1 MKTIMVVLGTRPE
14 AVKLAPVVAALRNCS
29 NVRTIVV
36 ATGQHAHM
44 VAPVARVLGM
54 EIDHDL
60 GIMSHGQSL
69 NQIVT
74 RAIAGV
80 DALIQETAPDTVV
93 VQGDTSTAMAAAL
106 AAFNRKVAIA
116 HVEAGLRTGDRT
128 SPWPEEANRV
138 LIGRLAD
145 IHFTPTQ
152 LASSNLINEGVAER
166 DIHMV
171 GNTVVDAARMAAA
184 YADALPYA
192 DHDEE
197 RQTILVTSHRRE
209 SIGKP
214 MEDAFTGIATVAAAR
229 AVRIIFPVHPN
240 PLVREIA
247 SRVMGGIA
255 NIEMIEPL
263 DYDELVVALRRCR
276 FVVTDS
282 GGIVEEA
289 AAFGKPALVLRESTE
304 RTESIDSV
312 GAELVGTDAALIEAR
327 MLALIDDD
335 ALHMRM
341 AQAPNPFGD
350 GQSSRRIADVLSG
363 RNRRP
368 IQNPGSETA
377 PQMAEA

>member
-14 AVKLAPVVAALRNCS
+14 AVKLAPVVDALRKCS
-29 NVRTIVV
+29 NLRTIVV

-80 DALIQETAPDTVV
+80 DGLIQEHGPDVVV

-106 AAFNRKVAIA
+106 AAFNRKVEIA
-116 HVEAGLRTGDRT
+116 HVEAGLRTGDIS

-145 IHFTPTQ
+145 HHFTPTT
-152 LASSNLINEGVAER
+152 LASANLLAEGVDPAR
-166 DIHMV
+166 IHMV

-184 YADALPYA
+184 YADAL
-192 DHDEE
+192 DDE
-197 RQTILVTSHRRE
+197 RHHGGVPTILVTSHRRE

-214 MEDAFTGIATVAAAR
+214 MEDAFTGIAAAAATR
-229 AVRIIFPVHPN
+229 DVRVLFPVHPN

-247 SRVMGGIA
+247 SRVMGA
-255 NIEMIEPL
+255 TPNIEMVEPL

-304 RTESIDSV
+304 RTESIDSG
-312 GAELVGTDAALIEAR
+312 GAELVGTDTARVRDR

-335 ALHMRM
+335 ALHASM
-341 AQAPNPFGD
+341 AAAPNPFGD
-350 GQSSRRIADVLSG
+350 GRSAARIAGVLSG
-363 RNRRP
+363 HQRMDT
-368 IQNPGSETA
+368 QDHGAATA
-377 PQMAEA
+377 PHMAEA